1 MPVSS
6 AVLQE
11 LVEDLAGQLQAPAI
25 IEDDELRMV
34 AYSSHDVVIDDI
46 RRESILVKHAPAA
59 VSDWFGR
66 YGLKAAPGPVRIPR
80 DRDRKILGRLCVPIN
95 YHGARLGYLW
105 LIDDDGRLGGAQVRT
120 AAQAADQAGMMMFG
134 DILGERMASGV
145 LAHLLSPLEEL
156 RADAMRHIDDSGLRG
171 LRGPVIAVVVRT
183 ARPAMPLSE
192 PILAQSLRDVT
203 RGRWAGNVIGLANPD
218 HGVLVGHDLG
228 FAAGCELAS
237 AARASLLARLHQDGV
252 EASVVAG
259 MGDPAVLADARLSY
273 RQARQAARVAAT
285 IPPTGPAA
293 RWQDLGVF
301 RTLAQLP
308 ADAEAAASLDPRLS
322 ALLDQAD
329 DSVLATLETYLDL
342 AGDARASAER
352 LRLHRGT
359 LYYRLQKA
367 EQMAGISLR
376 SGNDRLALHL
386 GFKLARLIGLYPR
399 QAGQTPAAAHADR
412 QVASL
417 WGRAALAAAFWWS
430 GEASGVSASPAC
442 WAGGEPPSSALRTPC
457 CSPRCCRRRQRA

>member
-1 MPVSS
+1 MPVAS
-6 AVLQE
+6 AALQQ
-11 LVEDLAGQLQAPAI
+11 LVEDLAGQLQAPAL

-34 AYSSHDVVIDDI
+34 AYSSHDVLIDDI
-46 RRESILVKHAPAA
+46 RRESILVKQAPAA
-59 VSDWFGR
+59 VSDWFRR
-66 YGLKAAPGPVRIPR
+66 YDLKAAAGPVRIPR
-80 DRDRKILGRLCVPIN
+80 DQDRKILGRLCVPIK
-95 YHGARLGYLW
+95 YRGARLGYLW
-105 LIDDDGRLGGAQVRT
+105 LIDDDGRLGDAQVRT
-120 AAQAADQAGMMMFG
+120 AAQAADQAGLMMFG

-156 RADAMRHIDDSGLRG
+156 RADAMGHVDDGGLRG

-183 ARPAMPLSE
+183 AHAAMPLSE
-192 PILAQSLRDVT
+192 PMLAQSLRDVT
-203 RGRWAGNVIGLANPD
+203 RGRWAGDVIGLANPD
-218 HGVLVGHDLG
+218 HGVLVAHDHG
-228 FAAGCELAS
+228 VAAGYELAS
-237 AARASLLARLHQDGV
+237 AARASLLRRLHQDGA

-259 MGDPAVLADARLSY
+259 IGDPAVLADTRLSY

-308 ADAEAAASLDPRLS
+308 AGAEAASLDPRLS

-342 AGDARASAER
+342 AGDAKASAER

-367 EQMAGISLR
+367 EQTAGISLR

-399 QAGQTPAAAHADR
+399 QARQTAPAAHADR
-412 QVASL
+412 RVAS
-417 WGRAALAAAFWWS
+417 
-430 GEASGVSASPAC
+430 
-442 WAGGEPPSSALRTPC
+442 
-457 CSPRCCRRRQRA
+457 